1 LLVGFF
7 YEGWRR
13 MGADASLSGSGLSSD
28 TGVLGITWRLLSQGP
43 TPAVLCHVSVGGRAA
58 LHASALL
65 TCTRS
70 YLLQPKLGLPAIHAL
85 DTARSLSR
93 FVYKVFF
100 FTALCNVSSLN
111 LSGQGSRGQ
120 RPAPAPA
127 LRPCFGMR
135 LTKY

>member
-1 LLVGFF
+1 
-7 YEGWRR
+7 

-85 DTARSLSR
+85 DTPRSLSR

-100 FTALCNVSSLN
+100 YCTV
-111 LSGQGSRGQ
+111 
-120 RPAPAPA
+120 
-127 LRPCFGMR
+127 
-135 LTKY
+135 